1 MSIVIKRYNKA
12 DEKQLQSL
20 ISMSFPTLRSSDLVR
35 TSRVE
40 FAYSAFVS
48 NKLVG
53 AIFGWKNKFHPNCMY
68 FRIVS
73 HPFYVHYPIE
83 EKLLNKAKNIK
94 HHPLITSIWE
104 TSDRLKSL
112 YIKNGFKEMRR
123 TYMPKLYL
131 TNDIVLEIK
140 NRDNNN
146 YFIKSLAEIAY
157 NKEIME
163 KFNVSRGYN
172 SKWKLCIYR

>member
-20 ISMSFPTLRSSDLVR
+20 ISMSFEEASVVNIVR

-53 AIFGWKNKFHPNCMY
+53 AIFGWKNKSHPNCMY

-83 EKLLNKAKNIK
+83 EKLLNKTKNIK
-94 HHPLITSIWE
+94 Q
-104 TSDRLKSL
+104 DRKSTRL
-112 YIKNGFKEMRR
+112 
-123 TYMPKLYL
+123 
-131 TNDIVLEIK
+131 
-140 NRDNNN
+140 
-146 YFIKSLAEIAY
+146 
-157 NKEIME
+157 
-163 KFNVSRGYN
+163 N
-172 SKWKLCIYR
+172 SSHV